1 MESTTIKQNI
11 FESLSGIVLSNRNG
25 IREQAKYELESLF
38 AFCREGMETDS
49 QKFLA
54 TILIKALN
62 KNIHSETINEN
73 IYQKQYEVSQ
83 IQLFNILIDKFPY
96 VKYSQQIINTAI
108 VELIKKNDTVTI
120 IDIGV
125 GLGTQMANIIEMSKH
140 LNHLKKLV
148 IIGIE
153 PFAEALSKAE
163 ERINA
168 YHGKVPFEIEFV
180 AVQDYAEHV
189 NYNTLSRVQGTIIV
203 NASLALH
210 HIQSDAQRFETIS
223 KIKSISPAAFILT
236 EPNVNHFEPDL
247 YKRFQNCY
255 NHFYSLF
262 QVIDQLEIDNNEKN
276 ALKLFFG
283 REIEDILGKPEQDRF
298 EKHEPA
304 THWIS
309 RLKENQF
316 NINNE
321 LLRLPNGLQTG
332 VEIKYHNEGF
342 LGFTFDKET
351 ALAVI
356 YAN

>member
-1 MESTTIKQNI
+1 MNSTIAKPDL
-11 FESLSGIVLSNRNG
+11 FLSLSGLIDKNLNS
-25 IREQAKYELESLF
+25 IRPDAKNELESLF
-38 AFCREGMETDS
+38 AYCREGMETDS

-62 KNIHSETINEN
+62 KTIQSESINEN
-73 IYQKQYEVSQ
+73 IYQKQYEVPQ
-83 IQLFNILIDKFPY
+83 IHLFNILIEKFPY

-108 VELIKKNDTVTI
+108 ADIIKKNEEVTI

-125 GLGTQMANIIEMSKH
+125 GLGTQMVNIIELSKEFS
-140 LNHLKKLV
+140 HLKKLR

-153 PFAEALSKAE
+153 PFEEALNIAEAK
-163 ERINA
+163 INSWQ
-168 YHGKVPFEIEFV
+168 GKVPFTLDFV
-180 AVQDYAEHV
+180 AVKEYAEKV
-189 NYNTLSRVQGTIIV
+189 DFTSFKTLEGTVIV

-210 HIQSDAQRFETIS
+210 HIQSDAQRNATIAN
-223 KIKSISPAAFILT
+223 IKSIKPAAFILT
-236 EPNVNHFEPDL
+236 EPNVNHFEPSL
-247 YKRFQNCY
+247 YRRFTNCY
-255 NHFYSLF
+255 HHFYSLF

-283 REIEDILGKPEQDRF
+283 REIEDILGKPEKDRF

-304 THWIS
+304 THWIK
-309 RLKENQF
+309 RLQENQF
-316 NINNE
+316 TIQNE
-321 LLRLPNGLQTG
+321 LLVIPANLKLG

-342 LGFTFDKET
+342 LGFTFDQET